1 MAAYYNEIDRYAAFW
16 LRNLIARNLIAPGDV
31 DERSIADVR
40 TDDLRGYRQCHFFAG
55 IAGWSYALRL
65 AGWDDDRSV
74 WTGSCPC
81 QPFSHAGQGKA
92 ADDERHLWPKWFPLI
107 AECHPA
113 TIFGEQVE
121 AAIGR
126 GWLDLVFAD
135 LEAEGYACASAVL
148 PACSVGAP
156 HIRQRLWFVA
166 DANGGDASAERLQR
180 GGKHGQRAQDGCA
193 GERLADANG
202 GDASAER
209 LQRGGKHGQRAQDD
223 SSLLM
228 ADTTIARR
236 RPLPERPAGTNG
248 RPAPE
253 PGRLRDA
260 GKLGD
265 AERAGLEKQLGNGR
279 ISPGQVGAVTRQAP
293 KRTSGV
299 GDANSEREAA
309 PAGFSGRPS
318 VERGRSPWA
327 EAEWIDCR
335 DGKRRPVEPG
345 TFPLATGLSGRMGRL
360 RAYGNAIV
368 PQVAAEF
375 IGAFMECQP

>member
-193 GERLADANG
+193 GERLGNTFGARLQEQRRDGRVSPGAGETDARQ
-202 GDASAER
+202 AAER
-209 LQRGGKHGQRAQDD
+209 TNPWSDPEWLSCTDGKARPTKPGILPLAYGV
-223 SSLLM
+223 SSRM
-228 ADTTIARR
+228 
-236 RPLPERPAGTNG
+236 
-248 RPAPE
+248 
-253 PGRLRDA
+253 
-260 GKLGD
+260 GKL
-265 AERAGLEKQLGNGR
+265 RA
-279 ISPGQVGAVTRQAP
+279 A
-293 KRTSGV
+293 
-299 GDANSEREAA
+299 
-309 PAGFSGRPS
+309 
-318 VERGRSPWA
+318 
-327 EAEWIDCR
+327 
-335 DGKRRPVEPG
+335 
-345 TFPLATGLSGRMGRL
+345 
-360 RAYGNAIV
+360 GNAIV

-375 IGAFMECQP
+375 IGVCMECQP